1 MRYNLSHL
9 PPLKVTSV
17 AFVFAFIPAVF
28 LFFYFDTPST
38 IIENEHAN
46 KALVYILILAI
57 VGTALSLI
65 LFNYLISKTSALF
78 ASSVTYLI
86 PIVAVIIGFY
96 DGETLS
102 WIQVFAMLIILL
114 GIFTANRI
122 KKQNIKK
129 AQVYD
134 FNK

>member
-1 MRYNLSHL
+1 
-9 PPLKVTSV
+9 
-17 AFVFAFIPAVF
+17 
-28 LFFYFDTPST
+28 
-38 IIENEHAN
+38 
-46 KALVYILILAI
+46 
-57 VGTALSLI
+57 
-65 LFNYLISKTSALF
+65 
-78 ASSVTYLI
+78 
-86 PIVAVIIGFY
+86 
-96 DGETLS
+96 LS